1 MTDFTNID
9 EVEIEIAKLK
19 KFIKFARTAGACIG
33 ISIVTYGSYFFN
45 TLEYQ
50 MPLMLIAIFLCWAL
64 ILSSFYCQ
72 NKLGKLENEIKKIK
86 ILNMQKFIQA
96 KNLVSS
102 SS

>member
-1 MTDFTNID
+1 MTDFTNMD
-9 EVEIEIAKLK
+9 EVEIEIAKLEK
-19 KFIKFARTAGACIG
+19 YIKFARSAGACIG
-33 ISIVTYGSYFFN
+33 ISIVIYGSYFFN

-72 NKLGKLENEIKKIK
+72 NKLGKLENEIEKIK